1 MKPKFICGYHKFL
14 QSVVLAAFFGIFG
27 STSVGVAKEGPI
39 LIEDDVPIERG
50 FARETVVSG
59 LAHPWGMVWLPGGDL
74 LVTERPGR
82 LRIVEILADGSGRL
96 NPTPVAD
103 LPPVFARGQGGL
115 LDISLH
121 PDFATNKRVYLS
133 YADGSR
139 SANRTRVARG
149 VYENGRIRDWEVIFE
164 TNVTK
169 SGTQHFGSRLCWLP
183 DNTLLI
189 SVGDGGNPPVR
200 LNGRFIRENAQDLS
214 NQLGSLVR
222 INDDGSIPTDN
233 PFKNQQGASH
243 DIFSYGH
250 RNIQGLVYDA
260 MRSKIWATE
269 HGALGGDELNQ
280 PQAGQNY
287 GWPTVTF
294 SREYFDGSKIS
305 PQVSKPGMV
314 DPLVVWLTAIAPS
327 GLALYSGDKFP
338 DWKGDLFAGALIKQS
353 VRHIDLNAAG
363 EVTGQRELRFG
374 ARVRDVRQG
383 PDGFIYVLTD
393 DDDGKLIRIKPIE
406 GGDTA
411 P

>member
-1 MKPKFICGYHKFL
+1 
-14 QSVVLAAFFGIFG
+14 
-27 STSVGVAKEGPI
+27 
-39 LIEDDVPIERG
+39 
-50 FARETVVSG
+50 
-59 LAHPWGMVWLPGGDL
+59 
-74 LVTERPGR
+74 
-82 LRIVEILADGSGRL
+82 VEISADGSGQL
-96 NPTPVAD
+96 NPTPVAG

-121 PDFATNKRVYLS
+121 PDFAANKRVYFS
-133 YADGSR
+133 YSDGSR

-149 VYENGRIRDWEVIFE
+149 VYEDGRIRDWEIIFE

-200 LNGRFIRENAQDLS
+200 LKGRFIRENAQDLS

-222 INDDGSIPTDN
+222 INDDGSIPSDN
-233 PFKNQQGASH
+233 PFKNQQGVSL

-260 MRSKIWATE
+260 KRSTIWATE

-280 PQAGQNY
+280 PQAGKNY
-287 GWPTVTF
+287 GWPVVTY

-327 GLALYSGDKFP
+327 GLTIYTGDKFP

-353 VRHIDLNAAG
+353 VRHIMLNAEG
-363 EVTGQRELRFG
+363 QITGQRELRFG

-383 PDGFIYVLTD
+383 PDGYLYVLTD
-393 DDDGKLIRIKPIE
+393 DDDGHLIRIKPVK
-406 GGDTA
+406 GGDIA